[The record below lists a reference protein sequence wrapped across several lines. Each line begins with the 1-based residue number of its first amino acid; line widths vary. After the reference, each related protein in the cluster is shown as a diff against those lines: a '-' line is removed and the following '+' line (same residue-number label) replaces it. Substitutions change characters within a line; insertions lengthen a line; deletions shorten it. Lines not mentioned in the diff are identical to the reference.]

1 MARSIHVKDV
11 MTQNELQTFEELNF
25 AILTSTKKMERNYYN
40 LEIVKLIQNAK
51 KRYFNRKKGLERNN
65 DNIEKSI
72 CNC

>member
-1 MARSIHVKDV
+1 MARPIHVKDV

-25 AILTSTKKMERNYYN
+25 AVLTSTTKMDRMYYN
-40 LEIVKLIQNAK
+40 HEITKLIQNAK
-51 KRYFNRKKGLERNN
+51 KRYFDREKGLESNN